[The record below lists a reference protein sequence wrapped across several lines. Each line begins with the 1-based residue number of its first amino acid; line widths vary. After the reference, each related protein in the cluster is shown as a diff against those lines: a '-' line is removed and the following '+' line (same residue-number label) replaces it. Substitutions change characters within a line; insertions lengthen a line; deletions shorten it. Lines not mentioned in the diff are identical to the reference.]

1 MQKCRCNRISIYIF
15 VTFFFFSSLLCS
27 CSLSKSP
34 IPVDSIPPIVT
45 FSSDEANQTFYN
57 DFYTLRGSVPS
68 ISFPQNQDKEKD
80 LNTIIF
86 AFLFEEMSYWT
97 ESIKNNIL
105 LETIP
110 KKGELWVEYEPIY
123 ASLEKISFLF
133 YFSIDL
139 GGAHPEEYSKSLN
152 IDISKGK
159 QLETADLFLSQ
170 SSYLPILSKVSRENL
185 IEQFSTEAIEYN
197 DEWLREGTAPKPDN
211 FYNVCISPQGL
222 LVTFNPYQ
230 VTSYSNGFQSIQIP
244 YNKLCRVMAFKPN
257 PDATP

>member
-1 MQKCRCNRISIYIF
+1 MKQIKLFTTTSTLF
-15 VTFFFFSSLLCS
+15 VG
-27 CSLSKSP
+27 
-34 IPVDSIPPIVT
+34 V
-45 FSSDEANQTFYN
+45 
-57 DFYTLRGSVPS
+57 
-68 ISFPQNQDKEKD
+68 FPQYLSPKINDKEKD
-80 LNTIIF
+80 LKHYHF

-170 SSYLPILSKVSRENL
+170 SSYLPILSKVSRETN
-185 IEQFSTEAIEYN
+185 
-197 DEWLREGTAPKPDN
+197 
-211 FYNVCISPQGL
+211 
-222 LVTFNPYQ
+222 
-230 VTSYSNGFQSIQIP
+230 
-244 YNKLCRVMAFKPN
+244 
-257 PDATP
+257 